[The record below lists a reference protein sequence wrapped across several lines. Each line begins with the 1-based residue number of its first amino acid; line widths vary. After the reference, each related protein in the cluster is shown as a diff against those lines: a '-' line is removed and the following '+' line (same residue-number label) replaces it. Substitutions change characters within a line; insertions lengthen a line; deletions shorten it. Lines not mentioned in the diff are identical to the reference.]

1 MPGLTP
7 TASMTLAGCSIAS
20 REGLP
25 DWAAPED
32 MAAAYNKQLRRKA
45 GKEILLL
52 MVRFPLT
59 DHQAIS
65 MPAFPS

>member
-45 GKEILLL
+45 AK
-52 MVRFPLT
+52 
-59 DHQAIS
+59 AIFLV
-65 MPAFPS
+65 MAYLR